1 VRVLLLL
8 ALAGLLLGAGLVA
21 LIEQD
26 PGYVFVSVGGIA
38 IETSV
43 WLAVLLLLLAM
54 AGISGMWRLLL
65 GIFRSRRALSAW
77 LGGRKHRNAAAL
89 TNRGLISFIEGNW
102 ARARKQLLRAARYSE
117 APLINHLWAANA
129 SFRLGDLEEMRKQ
142 LGIAAEVESGAGI
155 ALELTQA
162 ELQLSAGHYEQALA
176 TLVRARRN
184 ASKHPYVLELL
195 TRAYTELGDWQALRE
210 LLPELR
216 RHGLTSTSELAQLEA
231 TVWRGV
237 LSDLTHS
244 SELTE
249 AALDKLWQSIPLQ
262 QRETAPLLECYLNAL
277 VCLGAHAK
285 VQRQL
290 VASLDKQWRPTLLP
304 LFGQFVPADPK
315 KLYKVVGRWLDQ
327 HGPEPGLLL
336 AAGRVALHAEQWS
349 KAQQWLQD
357 AHSVEPTVAVCMLLA
372 QLREAQGDVGP
383 AADYRREALDLAL
396 PPMVKTPLPST
407 SSTSSTSST

>member
-1 VRVLLLL
+1 MRTLVLL
-8 ALAGLLLGAGLVA
+8 ALVGLLIGAALIA

-26 PGYVFVSVGGIA
+26 PGYVFVSVGSITL
-38 IETSV
+38 ETSV
-43 WLAVLLLLLAM
+43 WVALLLLLLVM
-54 AGISGMWRLLL
+54 TCIVGIWRLLM
-65 GIFRSRRALSAW
+65 GILRGRRVISAW

-142 LGIAAEVESGAGI
+142 LGVAAEVEAGASI

-184 ASKHPYVLELL
+184 ANKHPYVLELL

-216 RHGLTSTSELAQLEA
+216 RYGLASTSALAQLESMI
-231 TVWRGV
+231 WQGV
-237 LSDLTHS
+237 LSELTHS
-244 SELTE
+244 SKLTE
-249 AALDKLWQSIPLQ
+249 ATLDKLWQSIPLQ
-262 QRETAPLLECYLNAL
+262 QRETALLLESYLNAL
-277 VCLGAHAK
+277 VCLGANAK

-290 VASLDKQWRPTLLP
+290 VASLEKQWRPTLLP
-304 LFGQFVPADPK
+304 LFGHFVPAEPK
-315 KLYKVVGRWLDQ
+315 KLYKVVCRWVDQ
-327 HGPEPGLLL
+327 HGPEPALLL

-357 AHSVEPTVAVCMLLA
+357 AHTIEPTVAVCVLLA
-372 QLREAQGDVGP
+372 QLREAQGDIGP

-396 PPMVKTPLPST
+396 PALANTPLPLPQ
-407 SSTSSTSST
+407 SS

>member
-1 VRVLLLL
+1 MRALLLL
-8 ALAGLLLGAGLVA
+8 ALAGLLIGAALIA

-26 PGYVFVSVGGIA
+26 PGYVFASIGSITL
-38 IETSV
+38 ETSV
-43 WLAVLLLLLAM
+43 WVALLLLLLVMACI
-54 AGISGMWRLLL
+54 AGIWRLLM
-65 GIFRSRRALSAW
+65 GILRGRRVISAW

-142 LGIAAEVESGAGI
+142 LGVAAEVEAGASI

-184 ASKHPYVLELL
+184 TNKHPYVLELL

-216 RHGLTSTSELAQLEA
+216 RYGLASTSALAQLESMI
-231 TVWRGV
+231 WQGV
-237 LSDLTHS
+237 LSELTHS
-244 SELTE
+244 SKLTE
-249 AALDKLWQSIPLQ
+249 ATLDKLWQSIPLQ
-262 QRETAPLLECYLNAL
+262 QRETALLLESYLNAL
-277 VCLGAHAK
+277 VCLGANAK

-290 VASLDKQWRPTLLP
+290 VASLEKQWRPTLLP
-304 LFGQFVPADPK
+304 LFGHFVSAEPK
-315 KLYKVVGRWLDQ
+315 KLFKVVCRWVDQ
-327 HGPEPGLLL
+327 HGPEPALLH

-357 AHSVEPTVAVCMLLA
+357 AHTIEPTVAVCVLLA

-396 PPMVKTPLPST
+396 PTVANTPLPSPQ
-407 SSTSSTSST
+407 SS